1 MRLSKKNGSQKIA
14 VKGSLVATS
23 AIPPASCKPT
33 VAYFRIGWSFAT
45 KSQTFQMIV
54 RDRCGSDG
62 HIVRDPK
69 SDPLHRG
76 EVLSVPLV

>member
-1 MRLSKKNGSQKIA
+1 MRLSKKNGSQKIS
-14 VKGSLVATS
+14 VKGPLVATS
-23 AIPPASCKPT
+23 AIPPASCNPT

-45 KSQTFQMIV
+45 KSQTFQMII
-54 RDRCGSDG
+54 RGRCGGD
-62 HIVRDPK
+62 VRDPK